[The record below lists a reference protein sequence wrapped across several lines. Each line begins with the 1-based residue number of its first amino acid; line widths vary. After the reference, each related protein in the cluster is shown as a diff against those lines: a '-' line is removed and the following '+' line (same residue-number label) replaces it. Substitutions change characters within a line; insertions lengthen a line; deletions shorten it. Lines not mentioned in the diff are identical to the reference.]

1 MGTVIGLITG
11 LIAILGVLAT
21 LAHDGY
27 LAMLGSAAKSKRA
40 AGAPIAQYV
49 RSRWTVAGVTT
60 VIALVG
66 LLITA
71 GEGVSGDIIGAL
83 IAGGAGVAATNA
95 LQSSRKRLNSGG

>member
-1 MGTVIGLITG
+1 MVIGLITS
-11 LIAILGVLAT
+11 LIAILGVLAA

-49 RSRWTVAGVTT
+49 RSRWTLAGVTT
-60 VIALVG
+60 IIALVG

-71 GEGVSGDIIGAL
+71 GGAVSGDIIGAL
-83 IAGGAGVAATNA
+83 IAGGAGLAAGNA
-95 LQSSRKRLNSGG
+95 LQGTRKRLNSGG

>member
-1 MGTVIGLITG
+1 MSGVIGLVTA

-60 VIALVG
+60 IIALVG
-66 LLITA
+66 LLITS
-71 GEGVSGDIIGAL
+71 GGNIPGDIIGA
-83 IAGGAGVAATNA
+83 IVAGGAGLAATNA

>member
-1 MGTVIGLITG
+1 MGVIGLIMG

-40 AGAPIAQYV
+40 AGAPVAQYV

-66 LLITA
+66 LLITT
-71 GEGVSGDIIGAL
+71 GENIAPDIIGAL
-83 IAGGAGVAATNA
+83 LAGGAGLAATNA
-95 LQSSRKRLNSGG
+95 LQSSRKRLNSGS

>member
-1 MGTVIGLITG
+1 MGGVIGLITG

-27 LAMLGSAAKSKRA
+27 LAMLGSAAKAKRA
-40 AGAPIAQYV
+40 AGAPVAQYV

-66 LLITA
+66 LLMTT
-71 GEGVSGDIIGAL
+71 GGGVASDIIGAL
-83 IAGGAGVAATNA
+83 IAGGAGFAATNS
-95 LQSSRKRLNSGG
+95 LQSSRRKLNSGG

>member
-1 MGTVIGLITG
+1 MDVIGLITA
-11 LIAILGVLAT
+11 LIAIVGVLAA

-60 VIALVG
+60 AAALIG
-66 LLITA
+66 LLIN
-71 GEGVSGDIIGAL
+71 SGSSTSADIIGAL
-83 IAGGAGVAATNA
+83 VAGGAGLAATNA
-95 LQSSRKRLNSGG
+95 LQSTRKRLNSGS

>member
-1 MGTVIGLITG
+1 MVIGLITS
-11 LIAILGVLAT
+11 LIAIVGVLAT

-49 RSRWTVAGVTT
+49 RSRWTLAGVTT
-60 VIALVG
+60 IIALVG

-71 GEGVSGDIIGAL
+71 GGGVSGDIIGAL
-83 IAGGAGVAATNA
+83 IAGGAGLAAANS
-95 LQSSRKRLNSGG
+95 LQGTRKQLNSGR

>member
-1 MGTVIGLITG
+1 MGVIGIITG

-40 AGAPIAQYV
+40 AGTPIAQYV

-60 VIALVG
+60 VVALVG
-66 LLITA
+66 LLIT
-71 GEGVSGDIIGAL
+71 SGGNYASDIIGAL
-83 IAGGAGVAATNA
+83 VAGGAGLAATNA
-95 LQSSRKRLNSGG
+95 LQSSRKKLNSGG

>member
-1 MGTVIGLITG
+1 MVIGLITG
-11 LIAILGVLAT
+11 LIAIIGVLAA

-60 VIALVG
+60 IIALVG
-66 LLITA
+66 LLITSGA
-71 GEGVSGDIIGAL
+71 STSGDIIGAL
-83 IAGGAGVAATNA
+83 IAGGAGLAAGNA
-95 LQSSRKRLNSGG
+95 LQGTRKKLNSGS